1 MGVWAERGWALGE
14 HGSGAVDG
22 SDGPIDP
29 ELAAKLQAGVRVWQ
43 QRRPLYLVGASL
55 PTLVWVLLI
64 AMSLHARVS
73 RRDAFLITYWIGLP
87 LGLYFA
93 WPLVRVLA
101 SRMRFTE
108 TGAEASEPIL
118 GITQY
123 RLRLEDMVAVR
134 IWPINRERCVYACEL
149 TPGRRKGWRWVPLWV
164 TPDRA
169 KANTLL
175 AEVRRRC
182 ELTETDPRLNRDY
195 RATVWYRPGFDT
207 KLLELEWWQK

>member
-1 MGVWAERGWALGE
+1 LGE
-14 HGSGAVDG
+14 DGSGVTDE

-29 ELAAKLQAGVRVWQ
+29 ELAAKLQAGARVWQ
-43 QRRPLYLVGASL
+43 QRRLTHLIGASL

-64 AMSLHARVS
+64 AMSRDARVS
-73 RRDAFLITYWIGLP
+73 RRDAFLMTYWMGLP
-87 LGLYFA
+87 LGLYLT
-93 WPLVRVLA
+93 WMWVRVLA

-108 TGAEASEPIL
+108 TCVETSEPL
-118 GITQY
+118 QGMALY
-123 RLRLEDMVAVR
+123 RLRLEDIVAVR
-134 IWPINRERCVYACEL
+134 TQLGASVRRVYVCRL
-149 TPGRRKGWRWVPLWV
+149 RPGRRRGCRWVSLWV
-164 TPDRA
+164 TSQHA

>member
-1 MGVWAERGWALGE
+1 LGG
-14 HGSGAVDG
+14 HGSGVTDE

-29 ELAAKLQAGVRVWQ
+29 ELAAKLQAGAQVWQ
-43 QRRPLYLVGASL
+43 ERRLTHLIGASL
-55 PTLVWVLLI
+55 RTLVWVLLI
-64 AMSLHARVS
+64 AMSRDARVS

-87 LGLYFA
+87 LGLYLT
-93 WPLVRVLA
+93 WPLVCVLA

-108 TGAEASEPIL
+108 TDVEASEPIL

-123 RLRLEDMVAVR
+123 RLRLEDIVAAR
-134 IWPINRERCVYACEL
+134 IRPLTSERCVYACEL

-164 TPDRA
+164 TSQHA
-169 KANTLL
+169 GANTLL